1 MLGVVSQQCY
11 VRLHGAKSLTGFKLC
26 ATTCNRMCKR
36 TQHVTSNNVGSC
48 WSTMLRPFAR
58 SLTTPN
64 NTHQRTCYVLHP
76 TMLGV
81 VGQRCVR
88 LYGALSPYFASLTTG
103 QDLGRLG
110 RERGNKTISY
120 LRFSLK
126 QRIGGSREDTGSSPD
141 FKG

>member
-1 MLGVVSQQCY
+1 
-11 VRLHGAKSLTGFKLC
+11 
-26 ATTCNRMCKR
+26 
-36 TQHVTSNNVGSC
+36 
-48 WSTMLRPFAR
+48 MLRPFAR

-76 TMLGV
+76 TILGV

-126 QRIGGSREDTGSSPD
+126 QLIGGSREDTGSSPD